1 MVNKLLNQAAWVK
14 ETGLEKMHMDIKH
27 EEGKM
32 KRLWQGIAVV
42 VLILFVV
49 SCAPKYMVQQEPMQ
63 KPSEG
68 KAIVHFMRPS

>member
-1 MVNKLLNQAAWVK
+1 
-14 ETGLEKMHMDIKH
+14 MHMDIKH

-68 KAIVHFMRPS
+68 KAIVHFMRPSSFGGGLQVTVWDND